1 MSFDDLT
8 ITVDY
13 IDYDILEEEKTISK
27 NDKVLNKTKKTDME
41 REGNFNSLQ

>member
-27 NDKVLNKTKKTDME
+27 NMKFGSKLKK
-41 REGNFNSLQ
+41 